1 MSVAGPGGQLD
12 SDDRELMV
20 PDLTAGEVSFA
31 TPRVYVARSARDFQ
45 LIRKDEGVMPTASRE
60 FRRTERLVLKIEAYG
75 PGDAVV
81 AVTSRLLNKQGG
93 RMADLPVTSA
103 AGQPHMIDLPL
114 SALAPGEYLL
124 EVSGAVEGQ
133 KSATEL
139 IAFRVEG

>member
-1 MSVAGPGGQLD
+1 
-12 SDDRELMV
+12 
-20 PDLTAGEVSFA
+20 
-31 TPRVYVARSARDFQ
+31 
-45 LIRKDEGVMPTASRE
+45 
-60 FRRTERLVLKIEAYG
+60 
-75 PGDAVV
+75 
-81 AVTSRLLNKQGG
+81 
-93 RMADLPVTSA
+93 MADLPVTSA